1 MIDTSRAACQHTFVL
16 ARQRRQVIEHALL
29 RSSFVG
35 LRDAVELTGASEATV
50 RRDFSALETEGV
62 ARRHRG
68 GVEVVRDRVCG
79 ETARVPNA
87 GAGDFEPLVS
97 LPLSS
102 RLAVREEAKRL
113 IANRAAM
120 LCEAGQTVFLD
131 AGSTALRL
139 ADHLGGMSVRVI
151 TNSFAAARRAFDAGW
166 AEIVLVGGQIDRASE
181 VVFSFEDDRVIDS
194 YPPDVAFLGAQGLDE
209 SGYYNSDERLI
220 RLERL
225 VARAAR
231 RTILV
236 ADSSKFGQRGRI
248 RVASLDELD
257 AIVTDAGAGSEPA
270 AIAAAAGVELIKVR

>member
-1 MIDTSRAACQHTFVL
+1 M
-16 ARQRRQVIEHALL
+16 
-29 RSSFVG
+29 
-35 LRDAVELTGASEATV
+35 ELTGASEATV

-68 GVEVVRDRVCG
+68 GVEVVRARASDD
-79 ETARVPNA
+79 TAGVPLVDP
-87 GAGDFEPLVS
+87 GDYAPLVS

-120 LCEAGQTVFLD
+120 LCEEGQTVFLD
-131 AGSTALRL
+131 AGTTALHL

-151 TNSFAAARRAFDAGW
+151 TNSFAAARRVFDAGR

-181 VVFSFEDDRVIDS
+181 VVFSFDDDRVIDS

-220 RLERL
+220 RLERR
-225 VARAAR
+225 VAGAAR

-248 RVASLDELD
+248 RVAALGELD
-257 AIVTDAGAGSEPA
+257 AIVTDAGVGSDQG
-270 AIAAAAGVELIKVR
+270 AIASAAGVELIKVR